1 MVFQNYSL
9 NMGYVTDHLK
19 NQDEIFYDNSIIEA
33 KTAVNNCHVHINLH
47 IFQNREI
54 TTMENKK

>member
-1 MVFQNYSL
+1 MSQIIWRIRMKF
-9 NMGYVTDHLK
+9 
-19 NQDEIFYDNSIIEA
+19 FYDNSIIEA
-33 KTAVNNCHVHINLH
+33 KTAVNNFHVHINVH